1 MIVACAANFQQF
13 MDPGATERNMETL
26 APVRAQEKSAGS
38 RFRELLSLL
47 RALFFI
53 DLLIY
58 FYTVICGA
66 ASLIGSLF
74 DSEGH
79 WQHGCAR
86 LWSRLIL
93 KTSRIRLKVEG
104 LENVPRDRTL
114 IFCANHPS
122 AMDIPILF
130 VCLPVQ
136 FRFVAKRSLFNIPF
150 LGWHLWRSGHIPVER
165 DKPHKAMK
173 SLDQAAERIRAGC
186 SVVLFPEGHRSR
198 DGSMGAFKSGSFY
211 LAVKSGAPVIPIT
224 ISGSRA
230 VLKPDSLHVRPGVVE
245 IIIHPQISTEGLT
258 VDDVNSLCACVRERI
273 LSRFQPEV
281 VAAPPL
287 STDDSRHPFS

>member
-1 MIVACAANFQQF
+1 ME
-13 MDPGATERNMETL
+13 PGTTERNVEIR
-26 APVRAQEKSAGS
+26 APAQGQEKSAGS
-38 RFRELLSLL
+38 RFREFLSLL
-47 RALFFI
+47 RALFFT

-58 FYTVICGA
+58 FYTVVCGA

-74 DSEGH
+74 DSKGR

-93 KTSRIRLKVEG
+93 KTSRIQLKVEG
-104 LENVPRDRTL
+104 LENIPRNRTL

-136 FRFVAKRSLFNIPF
+136 FRFVAKRSLFNLPF

-173 SLDQAAERIRAGC
+173 SMDQAAERIRAGC

-198 DGSMGAFKSGSFY
+198 DGSLGAFKSGSFY
-211 LAVKSGAPVIPIT
+211 LAVKSGAPVVPVT
-224 ISGSRA
+224 IRGSRA

-245 IIIHPQISTEGLT
+245 IIIHPPISTERLT
-258 VDDVNSLCACVRERI
+258 VDDVNSLSARVRERI

-281 VAAPPL
+281 VATHPWTDDPHHPL
-287 STDDSRHPFS
+287 SQERRGEETR